1 MPARRIT
8 PEALAKY
15 PSEARALAGE
25 HIGLLQRLP
34 AAFLPILL
42 LQIKQFDYSFPAER
56 KKLKDILG
64 ALDSMSP
71 KSFQN
76 VMGPFAAIQP
86 PPDIAS
92 QDWIDNPQQFTER
105 LSAWLWSKHRIDDY
119 HRAAENYIELLPLSE
134 SLPVTARFTYVGLG
148 RDVNET
154 TYPLFRKL
162 APHGTVFS
170 NIDPTNGVDA
180 VFAEAA
186 DRSRRYPLKYGH
198 WYIEGGEPRAA
209 SELTTICYRELIP
222 AVLRSS
228 KLVHTMPDQARR
240 AKPSTV
246 ESVTSFV
253 ESLTPEDL
261 GIEDTRDPVLR
272 HFEANVLTRG
282 AGCQIFSTTFVQWA
296 AREGLHRSEP
306 LTLIARY
313 GTRQVMQPMERL
325 AGKNPLTQPQDSEGS
340 LVDAD
345 MGAYYTWINQ
355 SRLDGSEQS
364 GFLAWWEGGGT
375 AIAISPA
382 MARGSRSDQRVTMSQ
397 ILKWMI

>member
-1 MPARRIT
+1 VRQ
-8 PEALAKY
+8 
-15 PSEARALAGE
+15 S
-25 HIGLLQRLP
+25 
-34 AAFLPILL
+34 
-42 LQIKQFDYSFPAER
+42 
-56 KKLKDILG
+56 ILG
-64 ALDSMSP
+64 
-71 KSFQN
+71 
-76 VMGPFAAIQP
+76 
-86 PPDIAS
+86 
-92 QDWIDNPQQFTER
+92 
-105 LSAWLWSKHRIDDY
+105 
-119 HRAAENYIELLPLSE
+119 
-134 SLPVTARFTYVGLG
+134 
-148 RDVNET
+148 
-154 TYPLFRKL
+154 
-162 APHGTVFS
+162 
-170 NIDPTNGVDA
+170 
-180 VFAEAA
+180 
-186 DRSRRYPLKYGH
+186 
-198 WYIEGGEPRAA
+198 
-209 SELTTICYRELIP
+209 
-222 AVLRSS
+222 
-228 KLVHTMPDQARR
+228 
-240 AKPSTV
+240 
-246 ESVTSFV
+246 
-253 ESLTPEDL
+253 
-261 GIEDTRDPVLR
+261 PVLR